1 VSGGKVT
8 GGLCAI
14 GGGGRGLEAATD
26 ADRAER
32 IAQSITDEYGKAEAL
47 AGVAQALAASSM

>member
-8 GGLCAI
+8 GGLCVV

-32 IAQSITDEYGKAEAL
+32 IAQSITDEYRKALAL
-47 AGVAQALAASSM
+47 AGVAQVLTASSM